1 MYDAAAKPSLGRRAL
16 LERDAL
22 LLQQALQLARL
33 KHFADDV
40 AAADEFAL
48 DVQLRDRGP
57 FGIGLDAL
65 AQIVRFEH
73 VQALIAHAEMIE
85 NLHYLP
91 GKSAHRKLR
100 RALHEQHHV
109 VALDL
114 IVDELLDGHRIPHLS
129 AARTRRASHVDLY
142 VA

>member
-1 MYDAAAKPSLGRRAL
+1 MYDAAAKPSLGRRAF

-22 LLQQALQLARL
+22 LLQQALKLARL

-48 DVQLRDRGP
+48 DVELRDRGP
-57 FGIGLDAL
+57 IGIGLDAL

-85 NLHYLP
+85 NLHHLS

-109 VALDL
+109 VAFEL
-114 IVDELLDGHRIPHLS
+114 IVDEFLDGHRIPHVPATRARG
-129 AARTRRASHVDLY
+129 AAPSRY
-142 VA
+142 M